1 MYNTIFKLLRK
12 ADGTYTILIK
22 NRKTDSSG
30 RVDIRV
36 EETLRE
42 FTFRGLA
49 RVVFT
54 EVER

>member
-1 MYNTIFKLLRK
+1 MYNTSFKLLRA

-22 NRKTDSSG
+22 NRKTDSSR